1 VTRALLVH
9 NPTASSTTDRLRDR
23 VASLLSSD
31 IKLEVAGTKARG
43 HATELAA
50 DAVRD
55 GMDAVFVLGGDGTT
69 NEAVQAL
76 AGTDVALGV
85 IPGGG
90 ANVFARALG
99 LPNDGVAATRIAHRH
114 LHDGTGRSIGL
125 GRAGERWFTFNA
137 GFGFDAAVVQ
147 RVEQHLHMKRG
158 LGQVA
163 FVLLTLRTW
172 FSGDDVHR
180 PSIEVTDADGAQW
193 GPYGITIIGN
203 ADPYTF
209 LGPRPMRVTPQASF
223 DLGLDLV
230 AIGRVSTTRLLQIV
244 GQVFTRATHVDA
256 PDVDHWHDQSSFTLA
271 SSSAL
276 PLMVDGDY
284 TGDHTCVEVTA
295 VPDALRVLA

>member
-1 VTRALLVH
+1 MTRALLVH
-9 NPTASSTTDRLRDR
+9 NPTASSTTDRLRER
-23 VASLLSSD
+23 VAHLLSSD
-31 IKLEVAGTKARG
+31 LKLDVAGTEARG

-99 LPNDGVAATRIAHRH
+99 LPNDGVAATKIAHRH

-125 GRAGERWFTFNA
+125 GRVNERWFTFNA

-147 RVEQHLHMKRG
+147 RVEQHMHMKRG
-158 LGQVA
+158 LGQAA
-163 FVLLTLRTW
+163 FVLLALLTW
-172 FSGDDVHR
+172 FSGDNVHR
-180 PSIEVTDADGAQW
+180 PSIEVTDAVGARW
-193 GPYGITIIGN
+193 GPYGITMIGN

-209 LGPRPMRVTPQASF
+209 LGPRPMRATPHASF

-230 AIGRVSTTRLLQIV
+230 AIGRVSTTRLLQII
-244 GQVFTRATHVDA
+244 GQTFGRAAHVDA
-256 PDVDHWHDQSSFTLA
+256 PDVDHWHDQPSFTLA
-271 SSSAL
+271 STTDL
-276 PLMVDGDY
+276 PVMVDGDY
-284 TGDHTCVEVTA
+284 AQHHRRVEVTA
-295 VPDALRVLA
+295 VADALRVLA